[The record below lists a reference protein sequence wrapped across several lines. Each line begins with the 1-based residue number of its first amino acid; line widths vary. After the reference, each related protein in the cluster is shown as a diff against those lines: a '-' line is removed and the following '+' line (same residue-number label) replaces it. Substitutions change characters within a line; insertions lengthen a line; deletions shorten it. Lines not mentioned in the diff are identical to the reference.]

1 MDYATEADDMEP
13 TGVSQIPRRESQHQS
28 DSQVAPQFTRQKPL
42 ESKPCD
48 HTADMIPRSMNVK
61 PPTVSQDR
69 TQPILNNSGHCF
81 ENCTGSRSG
90 IEDTTI
96 SANLTT
102 SNSTNAI
109 VSTSSHNRTR
119 SISTNSGHSKE
130 NCTGFHLENEVT
142 VSSKITLSKPIRKSL
157 RRNMARNIN
166 IYNKHVEKHMK
177 EYKYMEALRALREG
191 RNTNPA
197 HKKMFSY
204 LTYL

>member
-1 MDYATEADDMEP
+1 
-13 TGVSQIPRRESQHQS
+13 
-28 DSQVAPQFTRQKPL
+28 
-42 ESKPCD
+42 
-48 HTADMIPRSMNVK
+48 MNVN
-61 PPTVSQDR
+61 PPTVSHDR
-69 TQPILNNSGHCF
+69 TRSLLNNSGHCL
-81 ENCTGSRSG
+81 ENRTGSRSG
-90 IEDTTI
+90 VEDATI

-197 HKKMFSY
+197 HKKMLSY